1 MQGLLRRG
9 GSDGFVSLWLQIP
22 NVTVVIGSAIFE
34 PYYEFVYRDTACN
47 LWFLPVQCVCQ
58 DTPHGCR
65 TMHTPFLNHIGSPI
79 RIAPI

>member
-34 PYYEFVYRDTACN
+34 PYEFVYRDTAYN
-47 LWFLPVQCVCQ
+47 LWFLPVVVCM
-58 DTPHGCR
+58 PG
-65 TMHTPFLNHIGSPI
+65 
-79 RIAPI
+79 